1 MHVALPPPAAGA
13 EDELLS
19 VLGEVRDNLRFKQFR
34 LGLLFR
40 LRLEID
46 FQRLRAAC
54 FSKNSHVSLLRGWLG
69 CGQFPDERA
78 ARHLDD
84 ELFATAPGFAL
95 ALAGPTV
102 LGVEVRGVVLR
113 DEVVDVVVRLQNHVA
128 TLAAVAAARAAL
140 GLERFM
146 RKGDATVAA
155 LAGPGLNLDCVDE
168 HRVTNPR

>member
-1 MHVALPPPAAGA
+1 M
-13 EDELLS
+13 
-19 VLGEVRDNLRFKQFR
+19 
-34 LGLLFR
+34 
-40 LRLEID
+40 
-46 FQRLRAAC
+46 
-54 FSKNSHVSLLRGWLG
+54 
-69 CGQFPDERA
+69 
-78 ARHLDD
+78 
-84 ELFATAPGFAL
+84 
-95 ALAGPTV
+95 
-102 LGVEVRGVVLR
+102 EVRGVVLR